1 MKNIEEVNLCIFFSA
16 VVVVVV
22 VFFFPSFGF
31 RFPVVS
37 VAEERRDVMRKARGG
52 RQQNAI

>member
-1 MKNIEEVNLCIFFSA
+1 MKNIEEVNLCIFFS
-16 VVVVVV
+16 VVVVV